1 MNLKLH
7 PATGRSE
14 ARPAAE
20 LGQLG
25 RRHRQGVLLICCMS
39 LLIVGVDVTAVNVAL
54 PSIGRGL
61 HAGIAG
67 LQWSIDAYTV
77 VLASLLMFAGS
88 LGDRFGR
95 KPVFMTGLVLFLAGS
110 ALCSVA
116 SSIGM
121 LIAFRGLQAVGGSML
136 NPVAMSIITNTF
148 TEPRE
153 RAQAIGIWGTT
164 VGVSMALGPVVGGV
178 LVSGVSWRAIFL
190 LNVPVCVAA
199 LALTARFIPNS
210 RAEHARRFD
219 PAGQA
224 LMVLMIA
231 ALTYAIIELPGHGL
245 HAPATLGAFGLAIA
259 ALLGLLVV
267 EPRRR
272 EPLLDL
278 RFFRSLPFAAAIVI
292 VIAAFA
298 AFGGFLFLNTLYLQD
313 VRGFSPLKAGLE
325 TLPLALVM
333 ALVAPYSGRLVGRR
347 GPRLPLV
354 LSGVG
359 NVLACVMLVRLHSD
373 TSLLWLLGS
382 YVLLGLGFGAVNA
395 PVTNT
400 AVSGMP
406 RAQAGV
412 AAATASTSRQ
422 FGQAIG
428 VAVVG
433 AIVNVGAGRVAA
445 RHLAADSHPAWLV
458 LAGCG
463 ALILVLGLVATG
475 ARAQASAQRVAAELN
490 PEALDTPP
498 GPPAPGSAPPPGAAP
513 SPNANPAGN
522 TLAGDEPT
530 RAPGPVQPVRS
541 LGARR

>member
-7 PATGRSE
+7 ATTGRPG
-14 ARPAAE
+14 ARAAVE

-25 RRHRQGVLLICCMS
+25 RRRRQGVLLICCMS
-39 LLIVGVDVTAVNVAL
+39 LLIVGIDVTAVNVAL

-95 KPVFMTGLVLFLAGS
+95 RPVFMTGLVLFLAGS
-110 ALCSVA
+110 ALCSAA
-116 SSIGM
+116 SSVGM
-121 LIAFRGLQAVGGSML
+121 LIAFRALQAVGGSML

-164 VGVSMALGPVVGGV
+164 VGISMALGPVVGGV
-178 LVSGVSWRAIFL
+178 LVSAVSWRAIFL
-190 LNVPVCVAA
+190 LNVPVCLAA
-199 LALTARFIPNS
+199 LALTARFVPNS
-210 RAEHARRFD
+210 RAAHARRFD

-231 ALTYAIIELPGHGL
+231 SLTYAIIELPGHGL
-245 HAPATLGAFGLAIA
+245 RAATTIAAFGLALA
-259 ALLGLLVV
+259 ALAGLLVI

-278 RFFRSLPFAAAIVI
+278 RFFRSLPFAVAIVI
-292 VIAAFA
+292 VIAATA

-313 VRGFSPLKAGLE
+313 VRGFSPLRAGLE
-325 TLPLALVM
+325 TLPLAVVM

-347 GPRLPLV
+347 GPRLPLLV
-354 LSGVG
+354 SGVTY
-359 NVLACVMLVRLHSD
+359 VLACAMLTRLQGD
-373 TSLLWLLGS
+373 TSLPWLLGS
-382 YVLLGLGFGAVNA
+382 YCLLGLGFGAVNA

-412 AAATASTSRQ
+412 AAATATTARQ
-422 FGQAIG
+422 FGLTLG

-433 AIVNVGAGRVAA
+433 AIVNAGAGRVAPG
-445 RHLAADSHPAWLV
+445 HLAVASHPAWWV

-463 ALILVLGLVATG
+463 ALILVLGLIATGPRARASARRVAT
-475 ARAQASAQRVAAELN
+475 ALN
-490 PEALDTPP
+490 PEALDTPAP
-498 GPPAPGSAPPPGAAP
+498 ATTPDPP
-513 SPNANPAGN
+513 GN
-522 TLAGDEPT
+522 TLAGDERP
-530 RAPGPVQPVRS
+530 REQAPAAGPVGS
-541 LGARR
+541 LGAGRRGLADDG